1 MLNKYGR
8 IVQQIKVNRNL
19 ILNLNMIYQIRIN
32 LVLDGHYRIQNNNNK
47 INIFTIK
54 YKNIF
59 LQINGNILIIMI
71 VKILKIYKKNKSS
84 KN

>member
-1 MLNKYGR
+1 
-8 IVQQIKVNRNL
+8 
-19 ILNLNMIYQIRIN
+19 MIYQIRIN